1 MPFEEWLKNNIA
13 RSAAAPLY
21 DTRWESR
28 FAVFYWL
35 LWKDHCSA
43 VLNSDYSPK
52 DDILFRDNRLVD
64 ECIQG
69 NVDASVRATT
79 GQAAISGLLRD
90 ECGDW
95 LVGFTRLVGR
105 CSVSIA
111 ELWALHDMLIC
122 AWSRGFRKVI
132 IKTDCLED
140 LVIRHVPWD
149 GNALEDRLSK
159 WGRLHSQEAMT
170 LAQPPSSLCALVS
183 MDKESGLRDSLLPQ
197 DWLSNANAA
206 CFNLRTDP
214 GR

>member
-64 ECIQG
+64 ECIQ
-69 NVDASVRATT
+69 
-79 GQAAISGLLRD
+79 
-90 ECGDW
+90 
-95 LVGFTRLVGR
+95 
-105 CSVSIA
+105 
-111 ELWALHDMLIC
+111 
-122 AWSRGFRKVI
+122 
-132 IKTDCLED
+132 D